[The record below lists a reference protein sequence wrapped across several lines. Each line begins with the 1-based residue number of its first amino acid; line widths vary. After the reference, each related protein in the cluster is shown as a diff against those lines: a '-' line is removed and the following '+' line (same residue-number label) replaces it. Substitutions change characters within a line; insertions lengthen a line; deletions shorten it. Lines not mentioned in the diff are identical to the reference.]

1 MKLKILLKMSER
13 GLILTRYV
21 TSIWQHGANKNPVA
35 STHASVHLIAFSRS
49 KELTHCKWNKDHV
62 GLLKKHSYWR
72 LLLLYHETE
81 QELSL
86 DFRHCQLLH
95 LKKKTCKKHFISSPL
110 NLFYESMKLN
120 AMGLIRNKFWLQHMA
135 M

>member
-1 MKLKILLKMSER
+1 MSVWKRLNFNEICYIHMTAWGKR
-13 GLILTRYV
+13 
-21 TSIWQHGANKNPVA
+21 KNPVA
-35 STHASVHLIAFSRS
+35 SMHASVHLIAFSR
-49 KELTHCKWNKDHV
+49 CKRINTLQVKQRPCRSS
-62 GLLKKHSYWR
+62 KKHSYWR
-72 LLLLYHETE
+72 LLLPYHETE

-86 DFRHCQLLH
+86 GFRHCQLLH